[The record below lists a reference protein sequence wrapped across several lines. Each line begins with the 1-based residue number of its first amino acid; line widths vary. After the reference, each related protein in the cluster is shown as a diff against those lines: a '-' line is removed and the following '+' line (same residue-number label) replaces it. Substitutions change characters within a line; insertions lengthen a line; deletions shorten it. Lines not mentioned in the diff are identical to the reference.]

1 MRYCNIAISQKKRK
15 AMQQSTGFSLCM
27 LSDQPLNTKEK
38 IMDIVFI
45 QQLAV
50 STTIGVY
57 EWEKKIKQK
66 LLFDLEIASDVEVAA
81 ATDDINDAIDYA
93 VVSDTI
99 TRYVEQNQFELIET
113 VAEAV
118 ANIVLTD
125 FAASWVSLTIQKP
138 GAVENA
144 LTVGVKITRQK
155 TA

>member
-1 MRYCNIAISQKKRK
+1 
-15 AMQQSTGFSLCM
+15 
-27 LSDQPLNTKEK
+27 
-38 IMDIVFI
+38 MDIVFI

-50 STTIGVY
+50 NTTIGVY

-66 LLFDLEIASDVEVAA
+66 LLFDLEIASDVGVAA
-81 ATDDINDAIDYA
+81 ATDNIDDAIDYA

-118 ANIVLTD
+118 ANIILTD
-125 FAASWVSLTIQKP
+125 FAANWVSLTIQKP